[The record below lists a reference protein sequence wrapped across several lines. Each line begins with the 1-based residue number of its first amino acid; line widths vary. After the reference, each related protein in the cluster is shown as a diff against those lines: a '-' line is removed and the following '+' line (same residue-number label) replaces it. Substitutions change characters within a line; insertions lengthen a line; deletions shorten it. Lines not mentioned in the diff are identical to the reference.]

1 MVVVPLAFSVGMV
14 NIQAEARRR
23 ARASPLQHLQV
34 AVRSAMGRRAD
45 ELVNAHRFARFVV
58 HELNVRQ
65 FH

>member
-1 MVVVPLAFSVGMV
+1 MV

-34 AVRSAMGRRAD
+34 AVRVPERCDGPTAD